1 MLKPTKMTRVIIA
14 GTKDLIGPTISTFH
28 KLNALHIMDY
38 SEETENFKI
47 GKPLKPASK
56 LSEYLL
62 SLRAISSQLGVK
74 EKEPGTK
81 QSSKELPPQID
92 EKITRLQQEVSSR
105 SDELRSI
112 ELKIKEKE
120 DLISAVKPF
129 FGLPLS
135 LEAYAGYETLKVY
148 VGFIEADIEP
158 ELSKI
163 TNNYELFTGEYEKRK
178 IFALFIPAAYEAEV
192 QKLLQEERSY
202 VELKA
207 PQITGNPPVILD
219 ALTKE
224 VSILKE
230 KQGSI
235 KSELENIKKEYS
247 SFIMAADEYLSIET
261 QKAEAPLR
269 FATSPN
275 AFIIDGWVP
284 SRKFDEIEKELQES
298 TGGLVYLTK
307 VEEEV
312 KEEEIPIELE
322 NPVLAKPFELLINTF
337 ATPKYKEIDPSIL
350 IFITFPLFYAIM
362 LGDVGYGI
370 LVAILAVVIKTKF
383 KTGGLNAL
391 ALILFLSAVLS
402 VILGFVYGEFFGFPL
417 FNVGIYRTGE
427 IEHGL
432 LGIAGPAIAGLHIP
446 VHRFE
451 SVQSLLLITLMIG
464 ITHIFLGLILGFR
477 NITIEHGLKH
487 AIYEKGSWMMIL
499 LGGIAAIAKLMPA
512 LISKLPV
519 QSNDPVFAGGLGL
532 AAIGIVLLIK
542 GEGFISI
549 MEIPTLLSNILSY
562 ARILAIGL
570 SSAGI
575 ALAVNTL
582 SMKLFIRPDGVLL
595 GGGIGLALVGVV
607 ILFIG
612 HLINLLL
619 GILGPGLHS
628 LRLQYVEFFTKFY
641 EGGGSKYVPFGYNR
655 KYTEE

>member
-1 MLKPTKMTRVIIA
+1 MLKPTKMTRVVIA
-14 GTKDLIGPTISTFH
+14 GTKDLMEATISTFH
-28 KLNALHIMDY
+28 RLNALHITDY
-38 SEETENFKI
+38 SEETESFKI

-62 SLRAISSQLGVK
+62 TLRAISNQLGVK
-74 EKEPGTK
+74 EKEPGAK
-81 QSSKELPPQID
+81 QSSKELPSRID
-92 EKITRLQQEVSSR
+92 EKITKLQKEVSSR

-112 ELKIKEKE
+112 EFKIKEKE

-135 LEAYAGYETLKVY
+135 LEAYSGYETIKVY
-148 VGFIEADIEP
+148 AGFIETDIEP
-158 ELSKI
+158 KLSKI
-163 TNNYELFTGEYEKRK
+163 TTNHELFTGEYEKRK
-178 IFALFIPAAYEAEV
+178 IFALFIPAAFETEV

-202 VELKA
+202 VELKV
-207 PQITGNPPVILD
+207 PPLTGNPPVILD
-219 ALTKE
+219 ELTKE

-230 KQGSI
+230 KHASI
-235 KSELENIKKEYS
+235 KSELESIKKEYS
-247 SFIMAADEYLSIET
+247 EFITAADEYLSIET

-284 SRKFDEIEKELQES
+284 SRKYEEIEKELQES
-298 TGGLVYLTK
+298 TGGLAYLTRI
-307 VEEEV
+307 EEEV
-312 KEEEIPIELE
+312 KEEEIPVELE
-322 NPVLAKPFELLINTF
+322 NPSPARPFELLIDTF
-337 ATPKYKEIDPSIL
+337 ATPKYREIDPSIL

-370 LVAILAVVIKTKF
+370 IIAALAVVFKNKF

-391 ALILFLSAVLS
+391 LLILFLSAVLS
-402 VILGFVYGEFFGFPL
+402 VILGVIYGEFFGFPL
-417 FNVGIYRTGE
+417 FNVEVKGE
-427 IEHGL
+427 LEHGI
-432 LGIAGPAIAGLHIP
+432 LGIAGPAIAGIHIP

-451 SVQSLLLITLMIG
+451 SVQPLLLITFIIG
-464 ITHIFLGLILGFR
+464 ILHVFLGLVIGFR
-477 NITIEHGLKH
+477 NIATEHGLKH
-487 AIYEKGSWMMIL
+487 AIYEKGSWMAIL
-499 LGGIAAIAKLMPA
+499 IGGVAAIAKLMPA
-512 LISKLPV
+512 LMSKSPV
-519 QSNDPVFAGGLGL
+519 QSNDPFFAGGIVL
-532 AAIGIVLLIK
+532 ALIGVILLIK

-549 MEIPTLLSNILSY
+549 MELPTLLSNILSY

-582 SMKLFIRPDGVLL
+582 SMKLFIKPDGVLL
-595 GGGIGLALVGVV
+595 GGGIGLALVGVI

-612 HLINLLL
+612 HLINLAL
-619 GILGPGLHS
+619 GIIGPGLHS

-641 EGGGSKYVPFGYNR
+641 EGGGTKYSPFGYNR

>member
-1 MLKPTKMTRVIIA
+1 MLKPTKMTRVAIA
-14 GTKDLIGPTISTFH
+14 GTKDLMEATISTLH
-28 KLNALHIMDY
+28 RLNALHVTDY
-38 SEETENFKI
+38 SEETESFKI

-62 SLRAISSQLGVK
+62 TLRAISNQLGVR
-74 EKEPGTK
+74 EKEPGLK
-81 QSSKELPPQID
+81 QSSKELPSQID
-92 EKITRLQQEVSSR
+92 EKITKLQKEVSAR

-112 ELKIKEKE
+112 EFKIKEKE
-120 DLISAVKPF
+120 DLIFSVKPLF
-129 FGLPLS
+129 ELPLA
-135 LEAYAGYETLKVY
+135 LDAYAGYETLKVY
-148 VGFIEADIEP
+148 TGYIEGDLEP
-158 ELSKI
+158 GLTKI

-178 IFALFIPAAYEAEV
+178 VFALFIPAVFVDEV

-202 VELKA
+202 VELKV
-207 PQITGNPPVILD
+207 PELKGNPPVILD
-219 ALTKE
+219 ELTKE

-230 KQGSI
+230 KHASI
-235 KSELENIKKEYS
+235 KSELDNIKKEYS
-247 SFIMAADEYLSIET
+247 EFIMAADEYLSIET

-269 FATSPN
+269 FAMSPN

-284 SRKFDEIEKELQES
+284 SRKYDEIEKELQES
-298 TGGLVYLTK
+298 TGGLAYLTK
-307 VEEEV
+307 IEEEV

-322 NPVLAKPFELLINTF
+322 NPLAARPFELLIDTF
-337 ATPKYKEIDPSIL
+337 ATPKYREIDPSIL

-370 LVAILAVVIKTKF
+370 IVAALAIVIKNKF

-391 ALILFLSAVLS
+391 ALILFLCAVFS
-402 VILGFVYGEFFGFPL
+402 VIFGVIYGEFFGFPL
-417 FNVGIYRTGE
+417 FNVVVKGE
-427 IEHGL
+427 LEHGIF
-432 LGIAGPAIAGLHIP
+432 GIAGPTIAGIHIP
-446 VHRFE
+446 VQRFE
-451 SVQSLLLITLMIG
+451 SVQPLLLITFLLG
-464 ITHIFLGLILGFR
+464 IMHVLLGLVIGFR

-487 AIYEKGSWMMIL
+487 AIYEKGSWMAIL
-499 LGGIAAIAKLMPA
+499 IGGVAAIARLMPA
-512 LISKLPV
+512 LISKSPV
-519 QSNDPVFAGGLGL
+519 RLDDPFFAGGIGL
-532 AAIGIVLLIK
+532 ALIGIILLIK

-549 MEIPTLLSNILSY
+549 MELPTLLSNILSY

-582 SMKLFIRPDGVLL
+582 SMNLFISPGGHLL
-595 GGGIGLALVGVV
+595 GKGIGFALVGVI

-641 EGGGSKYVPFGYNR
+641 EGGGTKYSPFGYNR

>member
-1 MLKPTKMTRVIIA
+1 MLKPTKMTRVMIA
-14 GTKDLIGPTISTFH
+14 GTKDLMEPAISTLH
-28 KLNALHIMDY
+28 RLNVLHISDY
-38 SEETENFKI
+38 SEENEDFKI
-47 GKPLKPASK
+47 GRPLKNASR

-62 SLRAISSQLGVK
+62 SLRAISNQLGIK
-74 EKEPGTK
+74 EKEPALK
-81 QSSKELPPQID
+81 QSSGELPSRID
-92 EKITRLQQEVSSR
+92 EKIGELQKQVSSR
-105 SDELRSI
+105 FDELRSI
-112 ELKIKEKE
+112 EFKIKEKE
-120 DLISAVKPF
+120 DLVSSIKPF

-135 LEAYAGYETLKVY
+135 LDDYEGYETLKVFT
-148 VGFIEADIEP
+148 GFIDADIEP
-158 ELSKI
+158 NISRI
-163 TNNYELFTGEYEKRK
+163 TDKYELITGEHEKRK
-178 IFALFIPAAYEAEV
+178 IFALFVPVAFADDV

-202 VELKA
+202 VEFKVPDLK
-207 PQITGNPPVILD
+207 GNPPVLLD
-219 ALTKE
+219 ELTKE
-224 VSILKE
+224 IAILKE
-230 KQGSI
+230 KHASI

-247 SFIMAADEYLSIET
+247 EFIMAADEYLSVET

-284 SRKFDEIEKELQES
+284 SRKYDEIESELQKS
-298 TGGLVYLTK
+298 TGGLVYLTRL
-307 VEEEV
+307 EEEA

-322 NPVLAKPFELLINTF
+322 NPGPAKPFELLINTF
-337 ATPKYKEIDPSIL
+337 ATPKYGEIDPASL
-350 IFITFPLFYAIM
+350 VFITFPLFYAIM

-370 LVAILAVVIKTKF
+370 LIAGIAVVIKNKF
-383 KTGGLNAL
+383 KSGGLNAL

-402 VILGFVYGEFFGFPL
+402 ILLGVIYGEFFGFPL
-417 FNVGIYRTGE
+417 FNVEVKGE
-427 IEHGL
+427 MEHGL
-432 LGIAGPAIAGLHIP
+432 LGIAGPAIAGIHIP

-451 SVQSLLLITLMIG
+451 SVQSLLLITLVIG
-464 ITHIFLGLILGFR
+464 IVHIFLGLVLGFR

-499 LGGIAAIAKLMPA
+499 LGGVAAIAKLMPA
-512 LISKLPV
+512 LMSKLPV
-519 QSNDPVFAGGLGL
+519 QSNDPVFVGGVGV
-532 AAIGIVLLIK
+532 AVIGIILLIK

-549 MEIPTLLSNILSY
+549 MEIPTLLSNVLSY

-595 GGGIGLALVGVV
+595 GGGIGLALVGVL
-607 ILFIG
+607 ILLIG

-641 EGGGSKYVPFGYNR
+641 EGGGNKYVPFGYNR